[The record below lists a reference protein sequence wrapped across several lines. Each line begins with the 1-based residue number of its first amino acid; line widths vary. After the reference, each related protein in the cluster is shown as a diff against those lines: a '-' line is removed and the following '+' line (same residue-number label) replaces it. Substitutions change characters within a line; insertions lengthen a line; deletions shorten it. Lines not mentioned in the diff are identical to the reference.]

1 MLKATFALHGAG
13 CYHNLTMTTQ
23 REIIVYTRPD
33 CSYSDALI
41 EELDAEG
48 VKYTEFDLVRRPDK
62 VAEVLKLTGGERI
75 TPVMVQGD
83 VVTVGF
89 RGVG

>member
-1 MLKATFALHGAG
+1 
-13 CYHNLTMTTQ
+13 MTTQ
-23 REIIVYTRPD
+23 TAIIVYTRPD
-33 CSYSDALI
+33 CSYSDALK
-41 EELDAEG
+41 EEMDSEG
-48 VKYTEFDLVRRPDK
+48 VQYLEINLLRQPDK

-83 VVTVGF
+83 AVTVGF